1 MEGEDSVVHFS
12 LEDET
17 TPSEKKFFW
26 QKPTTS
32 PEPINADL
40 DSDLLQDVEILDAQ
54 LVSKATGI
62 FHVEWPILGMD
73 CPDCA
78 AKATRAL
85 NFLPQVSEPVVSAT
99 SGEVR
104 LEIDVEKGTMSEIGK
119 VLRSLGHAADS
130 PWQVI
135 TNADQE
141 KIAKRNGIQVHR
153 VPKLIKTIPGIIDV
167 EIEKDGPIQ
176 IQLPGKDTPEL
187 VEIRNEKIKEILGT
201 EPKFA
206 VGESTRIRPD
216 QWRLIGAGLAF
227 PLFIAIILIHELNIS
242 DFWVAAIAL
251 PGVVIGGFEM
261 FKEAWG
267 SIKAKQLGFQVL
279 TSLAVIGASIQQ
291 MWHEALLV
299 VIFVAFT
306 QHLEGDAL
314 IKAREA
320 MQGGL
325 DRLPKTARLVRRGID
340 VSEIK
345 STSLSIAPTGFT
357 PSLAGGFTSPFAAP
371 VAMPQTQNSSG
382 HHNHS
387 HDSSGLEEVPIEL
400 LNEGDIIEVR
410 SGELIPADGIVSEGE
425 GSLDM
430 APLTGESVPVS
441 VSKGDELNAGLVLAR
456 GPLNLKVTATGDDTK
471 LSGLIDAVHTFRET
485 PPRVQGA
492 IETFTAWW
500 VPIVI
505 LGAFGV
511 WQLVDPSDWKI
522 VLLLWVVACPCA
534 LLLAAPVPNAAAL
547 SKAAQRGAIVRGGD
561 VIERLARVNH
571 VLLDKTG
578 TLTTGRPKIGE
589 IAISGASK
597 EETILSIALGLE
609 LKSNHP
615 YALSLQDYCEEKGIS
630 SSKITG
636 LKDVNAGIEGKYR
649 DQYIAIMRPD
659 IALEKVGKFPKKIGD
674 VINQA
679 DKNGHGA
686 SILVKGE
693 KAIAAFT
700 FIHDDA
706 RDGSDTLVEKFYDR
720 QINVEILSGD
730 TQSAVDAF
738 ASNAG
743 LVEGAAHGGLSPE
756 EKVAFTTSRSVSNI
770 TMMVGDGFND
780 SAALAVADV
789 GVAVGSGESVNLE
802 AADVLIPGDN
812 PAILLDLID
821 TSRKARRI
829 LMANLYFSLGVTI
842 VLVYAVLNGWYSN
855 IWFGVV
861 VHEFSVVL
869 VILNGAR
876 IAGKSGW
883 LDLFKG
889 TIKSL
894 YMDTIEAFQL
904 LMEKY
909 NLKSKSI
916 N

>member
-1 MEGEDSVVHFS
+1 MEEEDAVVNFS
-12 LEDET
+12 LEDEIT
-17 TPSEKKFFW
+17 SPQKKSVL
-26 QKPTTS
+26 KKSTK
-32 PEPINADL
+32 PEPISPDNNSTLL
-40 DSDLLQDVEILDAQ
+40 DDVEILDAE
-54 LVSKATGI
+54 LVTRATGI
-62 FHVEWPILGMD
+62 FHVEWPLLGMD

-78 AKATRAL
+78 SKATRAL
-85 NFLPQVSEPVVSAT
+85 SYLPQALEPVVSAT

-104 LEIDVEKGTMSEIGK
+104 LSVDVEKGSMAEIGK
-119 VLRSLGHAADS
+119 VLKSLGHAADS
-130 PWQVI
+130 PWQEI
-135 TNADQE
+135 TNTTAE
-141 KIAKRNGIQVHR
+141 RIATRNNVQVHR
-153 VPKLIKTIPGIIDV
+153 VEKLLKTIPGVIEV
-167 EIEKDGPIQ
+167 EVQKDGPIM
-176 IQLPGKDTPEL
+176 IQLPSKDTPEL
-187 VEIRNEKIKEILGT
+187 QKLRVDKIREIIGA

-227 PLFIAIILIHELNIS
+227 PLLIMTLVFHEIAISE
-242 DFWVAAIAL
+242 FWIAAIAL
-251 PGVVIGGFEM
+251 PGVILGGFEM

-279 TSLAVIGASIQQ
+279 TSLAVIGATIQG

-345 STSLSIAPTGFT
+345 ATSISIAPMGLSAGVGGMNLSMAPTT
-357 PSLAGGFTSPFAAP
+357 TSLAPSS
-371 VAMPQTQNSSG
+371 QTNSS
-382 HHNHS
+382 HNHS
-387 HDSSGLEEVPIEL
+387 HDSNGLEEIPIEL
-400 LNEGDIIEVR
+400 LNSGDIIEVR
-410 SGELIPADGIVSEGE
+410 SGELIPADGIITEGE

-511 WQLVDPSDWKI
+511 WQLVDPTDWKI

-561 VIERLARVNH
+561 VIERLAKVNH

-589 IAISGASK
+589 ISISGSSK
-597 EETILSIALGLE
+597 EETILAMALGLE

-615 YALSLQDYCEEKGIS
+615 YALSLQDLCEEKGLKPS
-630 SSKITG
+630 SITN
-636 LKDVNAGIEGKYR
+636 LKDVNAGIEGKLK
-649 DQYIAIMRPD
+649 DQYVAIMRPD
-659 IALEKVGKFPKKIGD
+659 VALEKVGKFPAKLQSTVD
-674 VINQA
+674 VAN
-679 DKNGHGA
+679 KLGHGT
-686 SILVKGE
+686 SVMIKGE

-706 RDGSDTLVEKFYDR
+706 RDGSDTIVKEFYDR

-738 ASNAG
+738 AIDAG
-743 LVEGAAHGGLSPE
+743 LTDGAAHGGLSPE
-756 EKVAFTTSRSVSNI
+756 EKVAFTQKRSVANI

-821 TSRKARRI
+821 TSRKARGI

-842 VLVYAVLNGWYSN
+842 TLVYAVLNGWYSN

-861 VHEFSVVL
+861 VHELSVVV

-883 LDLFKG
+883 VDLLVG
-889 TIKSL
+889 TVKSVF
-894 YMDTIEAFQL
+894 YDTIEAFRL
-904 LMEKY
+904 LNSKY
-909 NLKSKSI
+909 NPRAKSV

>member
-1 MEGEDSVVHFS
+1 MEEEDAVVHFS
-12 LEDET
+12 LEDEIT
-17 TPSEKKFFW
+17 SPPKKSVF
-26 QKPTTS
+26 KKSTK
-32 PEPINADL
+32 PEPIFPDNNSTLL
-40 DSDLLQDVEILDAQ
+40 DDVEILDAE
-54 LVSKATGI
+54 LVTRATGI
-62 FHVEWPILGMD
+62 FHVEWPLLGMD

-78 AKATRAL
+78 SKATRAL
-85 NFLPQVSEPVVSAT
+85 SYLPQALEPVVSAT

-104 LEIDVEKGTMSEIGK
+104 LAVDVEKGSMAEIGK
-119 VLRSLGHAADS
+119 VLKSLGHAADS
-130 PWQVI
+130 PWQEI
-135 TNADQE
+135 TNATAE
-141 KIAKRNGIQVHR
+141 KIATRNNVQIHR
-153 VPKLIKTIPGIIDV
+153 VEKLLKTIPGVIEV
-167 EIEKDGPIQ
+167 EVEKDGPIM
-176 IQLPGKDTPEL
+176 IQLPSKDTPEL
-187 VEIRNEKIKEILGT
+187 QKLRVDKIREIIGA

-227 PLFIAIILIHELNIS
+227 PLLILIVVFHEIAISE
-242 DFWVAAIAL
+242 FWIATIAL
-251 PGVVIGGFEM
+251 PGVILGGFEM

-279 TSLAVIGASIQQ
+279 TSLAVIGATIQG

-345 STSLSIAPTGFT
+345 ATAISIAPMGLSPGFGGMNLSMAPAT
-357 PSLAGGFTSPFAAP
+357 TSLAPTS
-371 VAMPQTQNSSG
+371 QTNSS
-382 HHNHS
+382 HNHS
-387 HDSSGLEEVPIEL
+387 HDSNGREEIPIEL
-400 LNEGDIIEVR
+400 LNSGDIIEVR
-410 SGELIPADGIVSEGE
+410 SGELIPADGIITEGE

-456 GPLNLKVTATGDDTK
+456 GPLNLKVTAIGDDTK

-511 WQLVDPSDWKI
+511 WQLVDPTDWKI

-561 VIERLARVNH
+561 VIERLAKVNH

-589 IAISGASK
+589 ISISGSSK
-597 EETILSIALGLE
+597 EETILAMALGLE

-615 YALSLQDYCEEKGIS
+615 YALSLQDLCEEKGLKPS
-630 SSKITG
+630 SITN
-636 LKDVNAGIEGKYR
+636 LKDVNAGIEGKFK
-649 DQYIAIMRPD
+649 DQYVAIMRPD
-659 IALEKVGKFPKKIGD
+659 VALEKVGKFPAKLQSTVDEANKL
-674 VINQA
+674 
-679 DKNGHGA
+679 GHGA
-686 SILVKGE
+686 SIMIKGE

-706 RDGSDTLVEKFYDR
+706 RDGSDTIVKEFYDR

-738 ASNAG
+738 AFEAG
-743 LVEGAAHGGLSPE
+743 LTDGAAHGGLSPE
-756 EKVAFTTSRSVSNI
+756 EKVAFTQKRSVANI

-821 TSRKARRI
+821 TSRKARGI

-842 VLVYAVLNGWYSN
+842 TLVYAVLNGWYSN

-861 VHEFSVVL
+861 VHELSVVV

-883 LDLFKG
+883 VDLLVG
-889 TIKSL
+889 TVKSVV
-894 YMDTIEAFQL
+894 YDTIEAFRL
-904 LMEKY
+904 LNTKY
-909 NLKSKSI
+909 NPRAKSV

>member
-1 MEGEDSVVHFS
+1 MEGGDEVVHFS
-12 LEDET
+12 LEVET
-17 TPSEKKFFW
+17 PAPEKKFFW

-32 PEPINADL
+32 PEPINADME
-40 DSDLLQDVEILDAQ
+40 SDLLQDVEILDAQ

-104 LEIDVEKGTMSEIGK
+104 LEIDVEKGTMAEIGK

-141 KIAKRNGIQVHR
+141 KIAKRNGIQLHR
-153 VPKLIKTIPGIIDV
+153 VPKLLKTIPGILDV

-187 VEIRNEKIKEILGT
+187 VGIRNEKLKEMLGT

-227 PLFIAIILIHELNIS
+227 PLFIAIILIHELEIS

-251 PGVVIGGFEM
+251 PGVILGGFEM

-279 TSLAVIGASIQQ
+279 TSLAVIGASIQG

-306 QHLEGDAL
+306 QHLEGDAM

-340 VSEIK
+340 VTEIK
-345 STSLSIAPTGFT
+345 SASMSIAPVGFA
-357 PSLAGGFTSPFAAP
+357 PSLASGFSSPFATPVSAP
-371 VAMPQTQNSSG
+371 PQNSSG
-382 HHNHS
+382 QHSHS
-387 HDSSGLEEVPIEL
+387 HDTSGLEEVPIEL
-400 LNEGDIIEVR
+400 LKEGDIIEVR
-410 SGELIPADGIVSEGE
+410 SGELIPADGIVSDGE

-505 LGAFGV
+505 IGAFGV
-511 WQLVDPSDWKI
+511 WQLVDPSNWKI

-561 VIERLARVNH
+561 VIERLAKVNH

-589 IAISGASK
+589 IAISGSSK
-597 EETILSIALGLE
+597 EETVLSLALGLE

-615 YALSLQDYCEEKGIS
+615 YALSLQDHCEEKGIS

-636 LKDVNAGIEGKYR
+636 LKDVNAGIEGKYG
-649 DQYIAIMRPD
+649 DHYVAIMRPD
-659 IALEKVGKFPKKIGD
+659 VALEKVGKFPKKIDD
-674 VINQA
+674 VIKQA
-679 DKNGHGA
+679 DKKGHGA
-686 SILVKGE
+686 SILVKAD
-693 KAIAAFT
+693 KAIAVFT

-738 ASNAG
+738 ASDSG
-743 LVEGAAHGGLSPE
+743 LVQGAAHGGLSPE
-756 EKVAFTTSRSVSNI
+756 EKVAFTQSRSVSNI

-829 LMANLYFSLGVTI
+829 LMTNLYFSLGVTM

-889 TIKSL
+889 TVKSL
-894 YMDTIEAFQL
+894 YMDTIDAFRVLVQ
-904 LMEKY
+904 KY
-909 NLKSKSI
+909 NPRPKSA

>member
-1 MEGEDSVVHFS
+1 MEEEDAVVHFS
-12 LEDET
+12 LEDEIT
-17 TPSEKKFFW
+17 SPQKKSVL
-26 QKPTTS
+26 KKSTK
-32 PEPINADL
+32 PEPISPDNNSTLL
-40 DSDLLQDVEILDAQ
+40 DDVEILDAE
-54 LVSKATGI
+54 LVTRATGI
-62 FHVEWPILGMD
+62 FHVEWPLLGMD

-78 AKATRAL
+78 SKAMRAL
-85 NFLPQVSEPVVSAT
+85 SYLPQALEPVVSAT

-104 LEIDVEKGTMSEIGK
+104 LSVDVEKGSMAEIGK
-119 VLRSLGHAADS
+119 VLKSLGHAADS
-130 PWQVI
+130 PWQEI
-135 TNADQE
+135 TNTTAE
-141 KIAKRNGIQVHR
+141 RIATRNNVQVHR
-153 VPKLIKTIPGIIDV
+153 VEKLLKTIPGVIEV
-167 EIEKDGPIQ
+167 EVQKDGPIM
-176 IQLPGKDTPEL
+176 IQLPSKDTPEL
-187 VEIRNEKIKEILGT
+187 QKLRVDKIREIIGA

-227 PLFIAIILIHELNIS
+227 PLLIMTLVFHEIAISE
-242 DFWVAAIAL
+242 FWIAAIAL
-251 PGVVIGGFEM
+251 PGVILGGFEM

-279 TSLAVIGASIQQ
+279 TSLAVIGATIQG

-345 STSLSIAPTGFT
+345 ATSISIAPMGLSAGVGGMNLSMAPTT
-357 PSLAGGFTSPFAAP
+357 TSLAPSS
-371 VAMPQTQNSSG
+371 QTNSS
-382 HHNHS
+382 HNHS
-387 HDSSGLEEVPIEL
+387 HDSNGLEEIPIEL
-400 LNEGDIIEVR
+400 LNSGDIIEVR
-410 SGELIPADGIVSEGE
+410 SGELIPADGIITEGE

-511 WQLVDPSDWKI
+511 WQLVDPTDWKI

-561 VIERLARVNH
+561 VIERLAKVNH

-589 IAISGASK
+589 ISISGSSK
-597 EETILSIALGLE
+597 EETILAMALGLE

-615 YALSLQDYCEEKGIS
+615 YALSLQDLCEEKGLKPS
-630 SSKITG
+630 SITN
-636 LKDVNAGIEGKYR
+636 LKDVNAGIEGKLK
-649 DQYIAIMRPD
+649 DQYVAIMRPD
-659 IALEKVGKFPKKIGD
+659 VALEKVGKFPAKLQSTVD
-674 VINQA
+674 VAN
-679 DKNGHGA
+679 KLGHGT
-686 SILVKGE
+686 SVMIKGE

-706 RDGSDTLVEKFYDR
+706 RDGSDTIVKEFYDR

-738 ASNAG
+738 AIDAG
-743 LVEGAAHGGLSPE
+743 LTDGAAHGGLSPE
-756 EKVAFTTSRSVSNI
+756 EKVAFTQKRSVANI

-821 TSRKARRI
+821 TSRKARGI

-842 VLVYAVLNGWYSN
+842 TLVYAVLNGWYSN

-861 VHEFSVVL
+861 VHELSVVV

-883 LDLFKG
+883 VDLLVG
-889 TIKSL
+889 TVKSVF
-894 YMDTIEAFQL
+894 YDTIEAFRL
-904 LMEKY
+904 LNSKY
-909 NLKSKSI
+909 NPRAKSV

>member
-1 MEGEDSVVHFS
+1 
-12 LEDET
+12 
-17 TPSEKKFFW
+17 
-26 QKPTTS
+26 
-32 PEPINADL
+32 
-40 DSDLLQDVEILDAQ
+40 
-54 LVSKATGI
+54 
-62 FHVEWPILGMD
+62 MD

-78 AKATRAL
+78 SKATRAL
-85 NFLPQVSEPVVSAT
+85 SYLPQALEPVVSAT

-104 LEIDVEKGTMSEIGK
+104 LSVDVEKGSMAEIGK
-119 VLRSLGHAADS
+119 VLKSLGHAADS
-130 PWQVI
+130 PWQEI
-135 TNADQE
+135 TNTTAE
-141 KIAKRNGIQVHR
+141 RIATRNNVQVHR
-153 VPKLIKTIPGIIDV
+153 VEKLLKTIPGVIEV
-167 EIEKDGPIQ
+167 EVQKDGPIM
-176 IQLPGKDTPEL
+176 IQLPSKDTPEL
-187 VEIRNEKIKEILGT
+187 QKLRVDKIREIIGA

-227 PLFIAIILIHELNIS
+227 PLLIMTLVFHEIAISE
-242 DFWVAAIAL
+242 FWIAAIAL
-251 PGVVIGGFEM
+251 PGVILGGFEM

-279 TSLAVIGASIQQ
+279 TSLAVIGATIQG

-345 STSLSIAPTGFT
+345 ATSISIAPMGMSPGVGGMNLSMAPATT
-357 PSLAGGFTSPFAAP
+357 SLAPSS
-371 VAMPQTQNSSG
+371 QTNSS
-382 HHNHS
+382 HNHS
-387 HDSSGLEEVPIEL
+387 HDSNGLEEIPIEL
-400 LNEGDIIEVR
+400 LNSGDIIEVR
-410 SGELIPADGIVSEGE
+410 SGELIPADGIITDGE

-511 WQLVDPSDWKI
+511 WQLVDPTDWKI

-561 VIERLARVNH
+561 VIERLAKVNH

-589 IAISGASK
+589 ISISGSSK
-597 EETILSIALGLE
+597 EETILAMALGLE

-615 YALSLQDYCEEKGIS
+615 YALSLQDLCEEKGLKPS
-630 SSKITG
+630 SITN
-636 LKDVNAGIEGKYR
+636 LKDVNAGIEGKFK
-649 DQYIAIMRPD
+649 DQYVAIMRPD
-659 IALEKVGKFPKKIGD
+659 VALEKVGKFPAKLQSTVDEANKL
-674 VINQA
+674 
-679 DKNGHGA
+679 GHGA
-686 SILVKGE
+686 SVMIKGE

-706 RDGSDTLVEKFYDR
+706 RDGSDTIVKEFYDR

-738 ASNAG
+738 AIDAG
-743 LVEGAAHGGLSPE
+743 LTDGAAHGGLSPE
-756 EKVAFTTSRSVSNI
+756 EKVAFTQKRSVANI

-821 TSRKARRI
+821 TSRKARGI

-842 VLVYAVLNGWYSN
+842 TLVYAVLNGWYSN

-861 VHEFSVVL
+861 VHELSVVV

-883 LDLFKG
+883 VDLLVG
-889 TIKSL
+889 TVKSVV
-894 YMDTIEAFQL
+894 YDTIEAFRL
-904 LMEKY
+904 LNSKY
-909 NLKSKSI
+909 NPRAKSV

>member
-1 MEGEDSVVHFS
+1 MEEDDAVVHFS
-12 LEDET
+12 LEDEVT
-17 TPSEKKFFW
+17 SPQKTSIFKKST
-26 QKPTTS
+26 K
-32 PEPINADL
+32 PEPIFSDNNSTLL
-40 DSDLLQDVEILDAQ
+40 DDVEILDAEF
-54 LVSKATGI
+54 VTRATGI
-62 FHVEWPILGMD
+62 FHVEWPLLGMD

-78 AKATRAL
+78 SKATKAL
-85 NFLPQVSEPVVSAT
+85 SYLPQAIEPVVSAT

-104 LEIDVEKGTMSEIGK
+104 LEVDVEKGSMAEIGK
-119 VLRSLGHAADS
+119 VLKSLGHAADS
-130 PWQVI
+130 PWQEI
-135 TNADQE
+135 TNTNAQR
-141 KIAKRNGIQVHR
+141 IATRNNIQVHR
-153 VPKLIKTIPGIIDV
+153 VEKLLRTIPGVIEV
-167 EIEKDGPIQ
+167 EVHKDGPIM
-176 IQLPGKDTPEL
+176 IQLPSKDTPEL
-187 VEIRNEKIKEILGT
+187 HQLRVEKIREIIGA

-227 PLFIAIILIHELNIS
+227 PLLILTLVLHEIAISE
-242 DFWVAAIAL
+242 FWIAAIAL
-251 PGVVIGGFEM
+251 PGVVLGGFEM

-279 TSLAVIGASIQQ
+279 TSLAVIGATIQG

-340 VSEIK
+340 VSEINANK
-345 STSLSIAPTGFT
+345 ISIAPMEMTSSLGGGTNLSIAP
-357 PSLAGGFTSPFAAP
+357 PSNSLAPPNLSTS
-371 VAMPQTQNSSG
+371 N
-382 HHNHS
+382 HNQS
-387 HDSSGLEEVPIEL
+387 HDSNGLEEIPIEL
-400 LNEGDIIEVR
+400 LNLGDIIEVR
-410 SGELIPADGIVSEGE
+410 SGELIPADGVITEGE

-456 GPLNLKVTATGDDTK
+456 GPLNLKVTATGEDTK

-511 WQLVDPSDWKI
+511 WQLVDPTDWKI

-561 VIERLARVNH
+561 VIERLAKVNH

-589 IAISGASK
+589 ITISGSSK
-597 EETILSIALGLE
+597 EETILGMALGLE
-609 LKSNHP
+609 SKSNHP
-615 YALSLQDYCEEKGIS
+615 YALSLQDICEQKEVKPSAIEN
-630 SSKITG
+630 
-636 LKDVNAGIEGKYR
+636 LKDVNAGIEGIFK
-649 DQYIAIMRPD
+649 DQYVAIMRPD
-659 IALEKVGKFPKKIGD
+659 VAIAKVGKFPAKIQNTVD
-674 VINQA
+674 EAN
-679 DKNGHGA
+679 KLGHGA
-686 SILVKGE
+686 SVMVKGE

-706 RDGSDTLVEKFYDR
+706 RDGSDTIVKEFYDR

-730 TQSAVDAF
+730 TQSAVDSF
-738 ASNAG
+738 AIDAG
-743 LVEGAAHGGLSPE
+743 LTEGAAHGGLSPE
-756 EKVAFTTSRSVSNI
+756 QKVAFTQKRSVANI

-780 SAALAVADV
+780 SAALAVSDV

-821 TSRKARRI
+821 TSRKARGI

-842 VLVYAVLNGWYSN
+842 TLVYAVVNGWYSN

-861 VHEFSVVL
+861 VHELSVVV

-883 LDLFKG
+883 LDLLVG
-889 TIKSL
+889 TVKSVI
-894 YMDTIEAFQL
+894 YDTIEAFKL
-904 LMEKY
+904 LNSKY
-909 NLKSKSI
+909 NPRAKSV

>member
-1 MEGEDSVVHFS
+1 MEEEDAVVHFS
-12 LEDET
+12 LEDEIT
-17 TPSEKKFFW
+17 SPQKKSVL
-26 QKPTTS
+26 KKSTK
-32 PEPINADL
+32 PEPISPDNNSTLL
-40 DSDLLQDVEILDAQ
+40 DDVEILDAE
-54 LVSKATGI
+54 LVTRATGI
-62 FHVEWPILGMD
+62 FHVEWPLLGMD

-78 AKATRAL
+78 SKATRAL
-85 NFLPQVSEPVVSAT
+85 SYLPQALEPVVSAT

-104 LEIDVEKGTMSEIGK
+104 LSVDVEKGSMAEIGK
-119 VLRSLGHAADS
+119 VLKSLGHAADS
-130 PWQVI
+130 PWQEI
-135 TNADQE
+135 TNTTAE
-141 KIAKRNGIQVHR
+141 RIATRNNVQVHR
-153 VPKLIKTIPGIIDV
+153 VEKLLKTIPGVIEV
-167 EIEKDGPIQ
+167 EVQKDGPIM
-176 IQLPGKDTPEL
+176 IQLPSKDTPEL
-187 VEIRNEKIKEILGT
+187 QKLRVDKIREIIGA

-227 PLFIAIILIHELNIS
+227 PLLIMTLVFHEIAISE
-242 DFWVAAIAL
+242 FWIAAIAL
-251 PGVVIGGFEM
+251 PGVILGGFEM

-279 TSLAVIGASIQQ
+279 TSLAVIGATIQG

-345 STSLSIAPTGFT
+345 ATSISIAPMGLSAGVGGMNLSMAPTT
-357 PSLAGGFTSPFAAP
+357 TSLAPSS
-371 VAMPQTQNSSG
+371 QTNSS
-382 HHNHS
+382 HNHS
-387 HDSSGLEEVPIEL
+387 HDSNGLEEIPIEL
-400 LNEGDIIEVR
+400 LNSGDIIEVR
-410 SGELIPADGIVSEGE
+410 SGELIPADGIITEGE

-511 WQLVDPSDWKI
+511 WQLVDPTDWKI

-561 VIERLARVNH
+561 VIERLAKVNH

-589 IAISGASK
+589 ISISGSSK
-597 EETILSIALGLE
+597 EETILAMALGLE

-615 YALSLQDYCEEKGIS
+615 YALSLQDLCEEKGLKPS
-630 SSKITG
+630 SITN
-636 LKDVNAGIEGKYR
+636 LKDVNAGIEGKLK
-649 DQYIAIMRPD
+649 DQYVAIMRPD
-659 IALEKVGKFPKKIGD
+659 VALEKVGKFPAKLQSTVD
-674 VINQA
+674 VAN
-679 DKNGHGA
+679 KLGHGT
-686 SILVKGE
+686 SVMIKGE

-706 RDGSDTLVEKFYDR
+706 RDGSDTIVKEFYDR

-738 ASNAG
+738 AIDAG
-743 LVEGAAHGGLSPE
+743 LTDGAAHGGLSPE
-756 EKVAFTTSRSVSNI
+756 EKVAFTQKRSVANI

-821 TSRKARRI
+821 TSRKARGI

-842 VLVYAVLNGWYSN
+842 TLVYAVLNGWYSN

-861 VHEFSVVL
+861 VHELSVVV

-883 LDLFKG
+883 VDLLVG
-889 TIKSL
+889 TVKSVF
-894 YMDTIEAFQL
+894 YDTIEAFRL
-904 LMEKY
+904 LNSKY
-909 NLKSKSI
+909 NPRAKSV

>member
-1 MEGEDSVVHFS
+1 MEEEDAVVHFS
-12 LEDET
+12 LEDEIT
-17 TPSEKKFFW
+17 SPQKKSVL
-26 QKPTTS
+26 KKSTK
-32 PEPINADL
+32 PEPISPDNNSALL
-40 DSDLLQDVEILDAQ
+40 DDVEILDAE
-54 LVSKATGI
+54 LVTRATGI
-62 FHVEWPILGMD
+62 FHVEWPLLGMD

-78 AKATRAL
+78 SKATRAL
-85 NFLPQVSEPVVSAT
+85 SYLPQALEPVVSAT

-104 LEIDVEKGTMSEIGK
+104 LSVDVEKGSMAEIGK
-119 VLRSLGHAADS
+119 VLKSLGHAADS
-130 PWQVI
+130 PWQEI
-135 TNADQE
+135 TNTTAE
-141 KIAKRNGIQVHR
+141 RIATRNNVQVHR
-153 VPKLIKTIPGIIDV
+153 VEKLLKTIPGVIEV
-167 EIEKDGPIQ
+167 EVQKDGPIM
-176 IQLPGKDTPEL
+176 IQLPSKDTPEL
-187 VEIRNEKIKEILGT
+187 QKLRVDKIREIIGA

-227 PLFIAIILIHELNIS
+227 PLLIMTLVFHEIAISE
-242 DFWVAAIAL
+242 FWIAAIAL
-251 PGVVIGGFEM
+251 PGVILGGFEM

-279 TSLAVIGASIQQ
+279 TSLAVIGATIQG

-345 STSLSIAPTGFT
+345 ATSISIAPMGLSAGVGGMNLSMAPTT
-357 PSLAGGFTSPFAAP
+357 TSLAPSS
-371 VAMPQTQNSSG
+371 QTNSS
-382 HHNHS
+382 HNHS
-387 HDSSGLEEVPIEL
+387 HDSNGLEEIPIEL
-400 LNEGDIIEVR
+400 LNSGDIIEVR
-410 SGELIPADGIVSEGE
+410 SGELIPADGIITEGE

-511 WQLVDPSDWKI
+511 WQLVDPTDWKI

-561 VIERLARVNH
+561 VIERLAKVNH

-589 IAISGASK
+589 ISISGSSK
-597 EETILSIALGLE
+597 EETILAMALGLE

-615 YALSLQDYCEEKGIS
+615 YALSLQDLCEEKGLKPS
-630 SSKITG
+630 SITN
-636 LKDVNAGIEGKYR
+636 LKDVNAGIEGKLK
-649 DQYIAIMRPD
+649 DQYVAIMRPD
-659 IALEKVGKFPKKIGD
+659 VALEKVGKFPAKLQSTVD
-674 VINQA
+674 VAN
-679 DKNGHGA
+679 KLGHGT
-686 SILVKGE
+686 SVMIKGE

-706 RDGSDTLVEKFYDR
+706 RDGSDTIVKEFYDR

-738 ASNAG
+738 AIDAG
-743 LVEGAAHGGLSPE
+743 LTDGAAHGGLSPE
-756 EKVAFTTSRSVSNI
+756 EKVAFTQKRSVANI

-821 TSRKARRI
+821 TSRKARGI

-842 VLVYAVLNGWYSN
+842 TLVYAVLNGWYSN

-861 VHEFSVVL
+861 VHELSVVV

-883 LDLFKG
+883 VDLLVG
-889 TIKSL
+889 TVKSVF
-894 YMDTIEAFQL
+894 YDTIEAFRL
-904 LMEKY
+904 LNSKY
-909 NLKSKSI
+909 NPRAKSV

>member
-1 MEGEDSVVHFS
+1 MSSG
-12 LEDET
+12 LY
-17 TPSEKKFFW
+17 W
-26 QKPTTS
+26 
-32 PEPINADL
+32 
-40 DSDLLQDVEILDAQ
+40 
-54 LVSKATGI
+54 
-62 FHVEWPILGMD
+62 EWTVQIVPL
-73 CPDCA
+73 
-78 AKATRAL
+78 KATRAL
-85 NFLPQVSEPVVSAT
+85 SYLPQALEPVVSAT

-104 LEIDVEKGTMSEIGK
+104 LAVDVEKGSMAEIGK
-119 VLRSLGHAADS
+119 VLKSLGHAADS
-130 PWQVI
+130 PWQEI
-135 TNADQE
+135 TNTTAE
-141 KIAKRNGIQVHR
+141 KIATRNNVQVHR
-153 VPKLIKTIPGIIDV
+153 VEKLLKTIPGVIEV
-167 EIEKDGPIQ
+167 EAQKDGPIM
-176 IQLPGKDTPEL
+176 IQLPSKDTPEL
-187 VEIRNEKIKEILGT
+187 QKLRVDKIREIIGA

-227 PLFIAIILIHELNIS
+227 PLLILIVVFHEIAISE
-242 DFWVAAIAL
+242 FWIAAIAL
-251 PGVVIGGFEM
+251 PGVILGGFEM

-279 TSLAVIGASIQQ
+279 TSLAVIGATIQG

-345 STSLSIAPTGFT
+345 ATAISIAPMGLSPGFGGMNLSMAPST
-357 PSLAGGFTSPFAAP
+357 TSLAPSS
-371 VAMPQTQNSSG
+371 QTNSS
-382 HHNHS
+382 HNHS
-387 HDSSGLEEVPIEL
+387 HDSNGREEIPIEL
-400 LNEGDIIEVR
+400 LNSGDIIEVR
-410 SGELIPADGIVSEGE
+410 SGELIPADGIITEGE

-456 GPLNLKVTATGDDTK
+456 GPLNLKVTAIGDDTK

-505 LGAFGV
+505 IGAFGV
-511 WQLVDPSDWKI
+511 WQLVDPTDWKI

-561 VIERLARVNH
+561 VIERLAKVNH

-589 IAISGASK
+589 ISISGSSK
-597 EETILSIALGLE
+597 EETILAMALGLE

-615 YALSLQDYCEEKGIS
+615 YALSLQDLCEEKGLKPS
-630 SSKITG
+630 SITN
-636 LKDVNAGIEGKYR
+636 LKDVNAGIEGKFK
-649 DQYIAIMRPD
+649 DQYVAIMRPD
-659 IALEKVGKFPKKIGD
+659 VALEKVGKFPAKLQSTVDEANKL
-674 VINQA
+674 
-679 DKNGHGA
+679 GHGA
-686 SILVKGE
+686 SIMIKGE

-706 RDGSDTLVEKFYDR
+706 RDGSDTIVKKFYDR

-738 ASNAG
+738 AIDAG
-743 LVEGAAHGGLSPE
+743 LTDGAAHGGLSPE
-756 EKVAFTTSRSVSNI
+756 EKVAFTQKRSVANI

-821 TSRKARRI
+821 TSRKARGI

-842 VLVYAVLNGWYSN
+842 TLVYAVLNGWYSN

-861 VHEFSVVL
+861 VHELSVVV

-883 LDLFKG
+883 VDLLVG
-889 TIKSL
+889 TVKSVV
-894 YMDTIEAFQL
+894 YDTIEAFRL
-904 LMEKY
+904 LNSKY
-909 NLKSKSI
+909 NPRAKSV

>member
-1 MEGEDSVVHFS
+1 MEEEDAVVHFS
-12 LEDET
+12 LEDEIT
-17 TPSEKKFFW
+17 SPQKKSVL
-26 QKPTTS
+26 KKSTK
-32 PEPINADL
+32 PEPISPDNNSTLL
-40 DSDLLQDVEILDAQ
+40 DDVEILDAE
-54 LVSKATGI
+54 LVTRATGI
-62 FHVEWPILGMD
+62 FHVEWPLLGMD

-78 AKATRAL
+78 SKATRAL
-85 NFLPQVSEPVVSAT
+85 SYLPQALEPVVSAT

-104 LEIDVEKGTMSEIGK
+104 LSVDVEKGSMAEIGK
-119 VLRSLGHAADS
+119 VLKSLGHAADS
-130 PWQVI
+130 PWQEI
-135 TNADQE
+135 TNTTAE
-141 KIAKRNGIQVHR
+141 RIATRNNVQVHR
-153 VPKLIKTIPGIIDV
+153 VEKLLKTIPGVIEV
-167 EIEKDGPIQ
+167 EVQKDGPIM
-176 IQLPGKDTPEL
+176 IQLPSKDTPEL
-187 VEIRNEKIKEILGT
+187 QKLRVDKIREIIGA

-227 PLFIAIILIHELNIS
+227 PLLIMTLVFHEIAISE
-242 DFWVAAIAL
+242 FWIAAIAL
-251 PGVVIGGFEM
+251 PGVILGGFEM

-279 TSLAVIGASIQQ
+279 TSLAVIGATIQG

-345 STSLSIAPTGFT
+345 ATSISIAPMGLSAGVGGMNLSMAPTT
-357 PSLAGGFTSPFAAP
+357 TSLAPSS
-371 VAMPQTQNSSG
+371 QTNSS
-382 HHNHS
+382 HNHS
-387 HDSSGLEEVPIEL
+387 HDSNGLEEIPIEL
-400 LNEGDIIEVR
+400 LNSGDIIEVR
-410 SGELIPADGIVSEGE
+410 SGELIPADGIITEGE

-511 WQLVDPSDWKI
+511 WQLVDPTDWKI

-561 VIERLARVNH
+561 VIERLAKVNH

-589 IAISGASK
+589 ISISGSSK
-597 EETILSIALGLE
+597 EETILAMALGLE

-615 YALSLQDYCEEKGIS
+615 YALSLQDLCEEKGLKPS
-630 SSKITG
+630 SITN
-636 LKDVNAGIEGKYR
+636 LKDVNAGIEGKLK
-649 DQYIAIMRPD
+649 DQYVAIMRPD
-659 IALEKVGKFPKKIGD
+659 VALEKVGKFPAKLQSTVD
-674 VINQA
+674 VAN
-679 DKNGHGA
+679 KLGHGT
-686 SILVKGE
+686 SVMIKGE

-706 RDGSDTLVEKFYDR
+706 RDGSDTIVKEFYDR

-738 ASNAG
+738 AIDAG
-743 LVEGAAHGGLSPE
+743 LTDGAAHGGLSPE
-756 EKVAFTTSRSVSNI
+756 EKVAFTQKRSVANI

-821 TSRKARRI
+821 TSRKARGI

-842 VLVYAVLNGWYSN
+842 TLVYAVLNGWYSN

-861 VHEFSVVL
+861 VHELSVVV

-883 LDLFKG
+883 VDLLVG
-889 TIKSL
+889 TVKSVV
-894 YMDTIEAFQL
+894 YDTIEAFRL
-904 LMEKY
+904 LNSKY
-909 NLKSKSI
+909 NPRAKSV